1 MTTEREIVLT
11 NPGAVDQLVLKVT
24 PGRITEVLGDNGVGK
39 STVLNEV
46 DAAVT
51 GRKPK
56 TTVHD
61 GAKKATVE
69 CFGIKMTLG
78 KSRRRKGELEVVSFD
93 DRYGLYDI
101 LEPPFKDEE
110 ARESHRVRAM
120 CYLLNLDTDQAKSKL
135 RTLLKAEEFD
145 AIVSQSTLD
154 KTDIVA
160 IAKGTKADI
169 EKKARD
175 YETQRD
181 NLVQRSKE
189 KRSHADGVDL
199 EQEHDQAVLQSSVE
213 TALQKRQELRTKKE
227 TSEQAVTA
235 RRRTEAAVA
244 GLRASTPDV
253 EKRKA
258 ELLSV
263 TKKREAVADDI
274 DEADTEVARL
284 ESVLQGVKA
293 ARKLHYEEQSRLEDQ
308 HKQCKDELQQAEQH
322 EADLQALESELAEL
336 QASATAAPSADDIVA
351 AENTVLEARQ
361 ANDNGVLIRKALE
374 AIEEADRLKEESKD
388 RDKHA
393 ERLREAAKSVD
404 AILSD
409 MLLEATD
416 KFRVIGGQ
424 LVAEHPKRG
433 WVPFDSGF
441 SDGQKARVVIPMLLE
456 RTPDLVLT
464 IPQRIYQGISPSGR
478 KELAAVV
485 ADTNAMCVAGQV
497 ADGELRSDY
506 YGASNEELAS

>member
-78 KSRRRKGELEVVSFD
+78 KSRRRKGEIEVVSFD

-101 LEPPFKDEE
+101 LEPPFKDEG
-110 ARESHRVRAM
+110 ARESHRIKALA
-120 CYLLNLDTDQAKSKL
+120 YLMNLAVEAAKEKL
-135 RTLLKAEEFD
+135 QTLLSPDEFK
-145 AIVSQSTLD
+145 AIVTQATLE
-154 KTDIVA
+154 KSDIVA
-160 IAKGTKADI
+160 VAKGVKADI

-181 NLVQRSKE
+181 NLIQRSKE
-189 KRSHADGVDL
+189 KRALADDVDV
-199 EQEHDQAVLQSSVE
+199 EKQHD
-213 TALQKRQELRTKKE
+213 TKALQDAVESAISKRQELRTKKE
-227 TSEQAVTA
+227 AAETSANA

-253 EKRKA
+253 AKRKA
-258 ELLSV
+258 DMEA
-263 TKKREAVADDI
+263 AVAAQALSFAN
-274 DEADTEVARL
+274 ADKAAHLVENLERQLAQAKKDLEVAD
-284 ESVLQGVKA
+284 ESHLKSADALANAKCYLQ
-293 ARKLHYEEQSRLEDQ
+293 E
-308 HKQCKDELQQAEQH
+308 AEQH
-322 EADLQALESELAEL
+322 EADLQALENDLAEL
-336 QASATAAPSADDIVA
+336 KSKETDEPTLEELQQVELDLQA
-351 AENTVLEARQ
+351 ARE
-361 ANDNGVLIRKALE
+361 ANDNGVLIRQALE
-374 AIEEADRLKEESKD
+374 AIKEADRLKEESKD

-393 ERLREAAKSVD
+393 ERMREAAKGTDEV
-404 AILSD
+404 LTE

-416 KFRVIGGQ
+416 KFKIQGGT
-424 LVAEHPKRG
+424 LMAEHPKRG
-433 WVPFDSGF
+433 WVDFDAGF

-456 RTPDLVLT
+456 RIPDLVLT
-464 IPQRIYQGISPSGR
+464 IPQRVYQGISPNGR

-485 ADTNAMCVAGQV
+485 AETNAMCIAGQV